1 MSTGADSLFS
11 SLLQASHP
19 SPIKESAK
27 VKVQAGPW
35 AFENQNQRHRRRRR
49 AKRLGWL

>member
-27 VKVQAGPW
+27 VKVQAGHGRSKIRTN
-35 AFENQNQRHRRRRR
+35 ATDDGGVQN
-49 AKRLGWL
+49 G